1 MGLSSAFAFVVYIIQ
16 PTKIVLTAVT
26 SIKRERW
33 RTPGDFMIRFVS
45 RVLLSAAF
53 IAVAVAAHAQAPWR
67 QVYKD
72 SDVAV
77 IFDTASIV
85 LQSPGT
91 WTTVTSWDYTRPR
104 ILENKKQYTRLVERA
119 YVRCSPVRVKRVR
132 STVYAGNN
140 VLVRDE
146 GEVDPRDQAHMV
158 WDRPKPATPGRNAF
172 ESMCGILT
180 RKAGINAISPP
191 STKAAEAA
199 VKATPKK
206 TRAIKKTTKG

>member
-1 MGLSSAFAFVVYIIQ
+1 
-16 PTKIVLTAVT
+16 
-26 SIKRERW
+26 
-33 RTPGDFMIRFVS
+33 MIRFVS
-45 RVLLSAAF
+45 GVLLSAAF
-53 IAVAVAAHAQAPWR
+53 IAVPVAARAQAPWR

-77 IFDTASIV
+77 IFDTASIT

-119 YVRCSPVRVKRVR
+119 YVRCSPVRLKRVR
-132 STVYAGNN
+132 STVYAANN

-158 WDRPKPATPGRNAF
+158 WDRPNPGTPGKNAF
-172 ESMCGILT
+172 ESVCGILT
-180 RKAGINAISPP
+180 RKRPSSAAIPAKTAPAKVAPAKAPAKKKSPG
-191 STKAAEAA
+191 K
-199 VKATPKK
+199 
-206 TRAIKKTTKG
+206 